1 MNNKKVY
8 MYNKT
13 NKNAGAKIKFSKLE
27 NTRDLGGY
35 ITTENKTLKYKK
47 LIRSGELYTASNSD
61 IKILQKEYNLKLII
75 DFRTPF
81 EEYDR
86 PDPIINNCINILMP
100 VLMLPFSDDINVFAS
115 LEQKKDSLKEIIK
128 NTKLLKEDLQMIFL
142 DLYSKMVI
150 EPISNRSY
158 TIFFD
163 KLANYPIAEDE
174 SILWH
179 CTSGKDRTGIGTALL
194 LSLLG
199 VDEETVIYDYM
210 KTNMFDKNNVDSIV
224 HEVLNITNDVSI
236 AKKVE
241 TLFSVKEEYI
251 ITALNVM
258 KKMCGSIDN
267 YLYEILNITD
277 DMRKEIKNKFL
288 IN

>member
-1 MNNKKVY
+1 M
-8 MYNKT
+8 
-13 NKNAGAKIKFSKLE
+13 
-27 NTRDLGGY
+27 
-35 ITTENKTLKYKK
+35 
-47 LIRSGELYTASNSD
+47 
-61 IKILQKEYNLKLII
+61 
-75 DFRTPF
+75 
-81 EEYDR
+81 
-86 PDPIINNCINILMP
+86 
-100 VLMLPFSDDINVFAS
+100 
-115 LEQKKDSLKEIIK
+115 
-128 NTKLLKEDLQMIFL
+128 
-142 DLYSKMVI
+142 
-150 EPISNRSY
+150 
-158 TIFFD
+158 
-163 KLANYPIAEDE
+163 
-174 SILWH
+174 
-179 CTSGKDRTGIGTALL
+179 
-194 LSLLG
+194 
-199 VDEETVIYDYM
+199 DEETVIYDYM